1 MVNIPLFN
9 MIYRISIIRLVQDFA
24 GPSTAPFFDPAFK
37 AASVPS
43 SSPMR
48 RKVLCATKADSATRR
63 TPLTGRNDQPWMEDV
78 HSLGYSWTYPRN
90 PKAYNWNIHPNWT
103 YSNWDMAEISQW
115 MVGLVLI
122 NGLLFKYG
130 LNHISQLDIH
140 PNWTY
145 PTNMG

>member
-1 MVNIPLFN
+1 
-9 MIYRISIIRLVQDFA
+9 
-24 GPSTAPFFDPAFK
+24 
-37 AASVPS
+37 
-43 SSPMR
+43 
-48 RKVLCATKADSATRR
+48 
-63 TPLTGRNDQPWMEDV
+63 
-78 HSLGYSWTYPRN
+78 
-90 PKAYNWNIHPNWT
+90 
-103 YSNWDMAEISQW
+103 MAEISQW